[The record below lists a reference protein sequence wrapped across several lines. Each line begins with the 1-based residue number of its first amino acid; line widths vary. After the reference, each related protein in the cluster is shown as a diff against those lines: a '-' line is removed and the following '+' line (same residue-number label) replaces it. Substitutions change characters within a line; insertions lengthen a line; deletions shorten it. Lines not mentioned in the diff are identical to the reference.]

1 MNIVNHLTKAR
12 KIFIFLVLF
21 LGIFIL
27 LKYFWGKPEKFDD
40 SSLIVLYN
48 KDKKAI
54 KSKNINDINNSI
66 KKQEQKQEIELLP
79 KIKYR

>member
-1 MNIVNHLTKAR
+1 MNIVNHLAKAR

-21 LGIFIL
+21 LGIFML
-27 LKYFWGKPEKFDD
+27 LKYFWGKPEKFDN

-48 KDKKAI
+48 KDKKEI
-54 KSKNINDINNSI
+54 KSKNINDINDST

-79 KIKYR
+79 KIKFR

>member
-54 KSKNINDINNSI
+54 KSKNINDINNST

>member
-54 KSKNINDINNSI
+54 KSKNINDINNST
-66 KKQEQKQEIELLP
+66 KEQEQKQEIELLP